1 MQNLVPH
8 FILEKDS
15 SAEDRGQ
22 LDAAALFADISGFS
36 TVTHTLSQHGSEAA
50 EVMADI
56 MCRIFEPLVDAVY
69 AAGGFISGFAG
80 DAFTALFPAGPDG
93 LDLLRALSAAR
104 AIQSQ
109 INANPVQE
117 TAYGRFPFAIKLGL
131 AAGRVDWGILRP
143 VEQDGL
149 AAYYFSGPAID
160 AASGAE
166 HHAAPGNLILAP
178 DVAAAL
184 AASIRALPVGD
195 QGYVRLLNLAPG
207 VELPAPQALTDVN
220 LGEEKNPPLP
230 ILRFTPRI
238 LLEQTNR
245 VGEFRQVVTVFI
257 NLMGVQSH
265 ADLQLFVQSVFAL
278 QRQYGGHLAR
288 VDFGDKGCNLLLF
301 WGAPASSEDDI
312 ERALNFT
319 LALGEYT
326 PASYKAGLTFCPMYA
341 GLAGS
346 QRRGEFTCYGD
357 GINLAARLM
366 MAAPWGSLWL
376 DERLARRA
384 GGQFVTEK
392 AGEQIFKGFDA
403 PQPVYAL
410 LEKQTPQAKDFF
422 KGKLVGHAVE
432 LARLEEFT
440 RPLLAGERR
449 FAGILC
455 VEGEA
460 GLGKSRLVAEFLQR
474 ITAPGPQGLCKI
486 QWAVCQTEPT
496 LRAPFN
502 AWRYWLRNYFEQS
515 LAESSARN
523 KRAFGRGLDQLI
535 ATTPDE
541 ALRAELNRGRSFL
554 GALLDLY
561 WDNSP
566 YAGLEAKGRYE
577 LTLAALVALVRAES
591 LRCPLVINLEDVQ
604 WLDDDSL
611 TVVTCLTRVAADVP
625 FAILATARPVVGD
638 KPLFGEAPYQRLE
651 LGLLKKEEL
660 ETLAGDVLGAPIDA
674 GLADLLEK
682 QAEGNPFFA
691 EQILLFLRDQGRLI
705 EKDGHWQLAQ
715 AAGVDTL
722 LPSDVRMIFTSRLD
736 SLSSEVREVVQ
747 TAAILGREFEVRVLA
762 DMLRQSAEGRLP
774 DWLEQAESSAIW
786 SALSEI
792 RYIFKHALLRDAAYE
807 MQLRARRRELH
818 RLAAEALEKLYANDI
833 APHAAEIAYHYQAA
847 CRQGLAGVRLLALD
861 YLEQAGQRA
870 ARGYENTAAIQF
882 FSGALELLAAGE
894 DERRWNLLLQR
905 ETVYDLTAARAA
917 QSADLD
923 ALAALAEASRRP
935 AQRAEVAL
943 RRARYA
949 EGISDFSQAIA
960 QAQAAAGL
968 AQAAGRVDLEAKAR
982 SRWGSVLCSI
992 ADLPGAT
999 EQEQQALVLARAA
1012 GQTTTEAQVMALL
1025 GEVSTRL
1032 GNHSAGREYYE
1043 QALALYQASGDRV
1056 GEGWMFMYLSV
1067 LAIQVGDYAAVQSCC
1082 EQGLAACRATGDR
1095 ANEGGMSLSLGATYL
1110 LQGNLVA
1117 ARRYLEQGLAAFRF
1131 TGTRRAESIALRLMS
1146 EYFLSFGDFSGAQG
1160 WVEQTL
1166 TIARSVGDRNTELLA
1181 LIDQAY
1187 LDGALGHLDQAFETI
1202 RQALAISQQTGERI
1216 LEISVHDFIGQ
1227 VYLHLHEA
1235 SQAREQFANARA
1247 LAEELG
1253 YPAALAKALGGLALA
1268 AVQLGDTA
1276 QARAALDQALPI
1288 LAKNPTLDGV
1298 TTPFEA
1304 LCQIGQ
1310 SLLALGDARG
1320 AEIIT
1325 DAYRRLQDRA
1335 DKIADETMRR
1345 SYLEN
1350 VPMNQKL
1357 CAAYA
1362 QLQGEAPAAATPL
1375 SPQPGTVPPS
1385 PEAPP
1390 PPVIPLSPEVP
1401 QPAAVPPSPEPPAAT
1416 RQAAEPANLPAD
1428 SMPASSPAPVISGA
1442 DKQALVAQIAAL
1454 LGQAGQGVT
1463 LIVLGDIHIHVDQ
1476 IVLDEAGKKAKG

>member
-22 LDAAALFADISGFS
+22 FDAVALFADISGFS

-80 DAFTALFPAGPDG
+80 DAFTALFPVGPDG
-93 LDLLRALSAAR
+93 LHMLRALSAAR
-104 AIQSQ
+104 AIQTQ
-109 INANPVQE
+109 INTHPVQE

-143 VEQDGL
+143 AEQDGL

-166 HHAAPGNLILAP
+166 HHAAPGNLILAS
-178 DVAAAL
+178 DVATAL

-195 QGYVRLLNLAPG
+195 QGHVRLLNLAPG
-207 VELPAPQALTDVN
+207 VELP
-220 LGEEKNPPLP
+220 PLAVLP
-230 ILRFTPRI
+230 DLQVSPGQEHFTPRT

-301 WGAPASSEDDI
+301 WGAPTGSEDDI

-432 LARLEEFT
+432 LARLEEFA

-460 GLGKSRLVAEFLQR
+460 GLGKSRLVAEFLTR
-474 ITAPGPQGLCKI
+474 ITAPDPQGLCNV

-523 KRAFGRGLDQLI
+523 KRAFGRALDTLI
-535 ATTPDE
+535 AAMPDE

-566 YAGLEAKGRYE
+566 YAGLEPKGRYE
-577 LTLAALVALVRAES
+577 LTLAALIALVRAES

-611 TVVTCLTRVAADVP
+611 AVVTCLTRVAADAP

-660 ETLAGDVLGAPIDA
+660 EALAGDVLGGSIDA

-691 EQILLFLRDQGRLI
+691 EQILLFLRDQRRLI
-705 EKDGHWQLAQ
+705 EKDGRWQLAQ
-715 AAGVDTL
+715 AAGADTL

-847 CRQGLAGVRLLALD
+847 CRQGLAGVRLRALD

-905 ETVYDLTAARAA
+905 EAVYDLTTARAA

-935 AQRAEVAL
+935 AERAEVAL

-949 EGISDFSQAIA
+949 EGISDFPQAIA
-960 QAQAAAGL
+960 LAQAAAGL
-968 AQAAGRVDLEAKAR
+968 AQAAGRVDLEAEAR
-982 SRWGSVLCSI
+982 SRWGSALCRI
-992 ADLPGAT
+992 ADLSGAS

-1012 GQTTTEAQVMALL
+1012 GQTTTEAHVMALL
-1025 GEVSTRL
+1025 GEVNTRL

-1056 GEGWMFMYLSV
+1056 GEGCMFMYLGV
-1067 LAIQVGDYAAVQSCC
+1067 LAIQMGDYAAVQSCC
-1082 EQGLAACRATGDR
+1082 ERGVAACRVTGDR
-1095 ANEGGMSLSLGATYL
+1095 GSEGGMSLSLGATYL
-1110 LQGNLVA
+1110 LLGNLVA
-1117 ARRYLEQGLAAFRF
+1117 ARNYLEQGLAAFRF
-1131 TGTRRAESIALRLMS
+1131 TGDRRAESIALRLMS
-1146 EYFLSFGDFSGAQG
+1146 EYFLTFGDFSGAQG

-1166 TIARSVGDRNTELLA
+1166 TIARSVGDRNTELLV

-1187 LDGALGHLDQAFETI
+1187 LCCALGHLDQAFEAI

-1216 LEISVHDFIGQ
+1216 LEIAVHDFTGQ

-1253 YPAALAKALGGLALA
+1253 YPAPLAKALGGLALA
-1268 AVQLGDTA
+1268 AVQLGDAA

-1350 VPMNQKL
+1350 VPMNRKL

-1362 QLQGEAPAAATPL
+1362 QLQGEAPAAA
-1375 SPQPGTVPPS
+1375 PQPGTVPPQ
-1385 PEAPP
+1385 PEAPQP
-1390 PPVIPLSPEVP
+1390 STVSPSPEVP
-1401 QPAAVPPSPEPPAAT
+1401 QPSAVPLPPEPPPASPT
-1416 RQAAEPANLPAD
+1416 PQAAEPANLPPD
-1428 SMPASSPAPVISGA
+1428 NMPASSPPRVISGS
-1442 DKQALVAQIAAL
+1442 DKQALAAQIAAL

-1476 IVLDEAGKKAKG
+1476 IVLDEAGNKTKR